1 MSKKQAKIE
10 RKRELI
16 KEALRLKKLH
26 TQIVQW
32 GYDKGIIQ
40 ANNPIA
46 QWEKTQEEVNE
57 LREAIQNNDKEAIS
71 DAIGDS
77 IVTLLLQAEIQKINI
92 ADCLQSVYDIISKRK
107 GKMVDGQ
114 FVKES

>member
-1 MSKKQAKIE
+1 MSKKQTKIE
-10 RKRELI
+10 RRDELI
-16 KEALRLKKLH
+16 KEALKLKKLH

-40 ANNPIA
+40 ANNPVA

-57 LREAIQNNDKEAIS
+57 LKEALQNNDSEGIS

-77 IVTLLLQAEIQKINI
+77 IVTLFLQAEMQKINI
-92 ADCLQSVYDIISKRK
+92 VDCLQGVYNIISKRSGVMK
-107 GKMVDGQ
+107 DGK
-114 FVKES
+114 FVKDK

>member
-1 MSKKQAKIE
+1 MSKKQAKI
-10 RKRELI
+10 KRRDELI
-16 KEALRLKKLH
+16 KEALKFKKLH

-40 ANNPIA
+40 ASNPVA

-57 LREAIQNNDKEAIS
+57 LKEALQNNDFEGIS

-77 IVTLLLQAEIQKINI
+77 IVTLFLQAEIQKINI
-92 ADCLQSVYDIISKRK
+92 VDCLQGVYDIISKRSGVMK
-107 GKMVDGQ
+107 NGK
-114 FVKES
+114 FVKDK

>member
-10 RKRELI
+10 RRKELT
-16 KEALRLKKLH
+16 KEALKLKKLH

-57 LREAIQNNDKEAIS
+57 LREAIQNNDKEAIA

-77 IVTLLLQAEIQKINI
+77 IVTLFLQAEIQKINI
-92 ADCLQSVYDIISKRK
+92 VECLQGVYNIISKRK
-107 GKMVDGQ
+107 GEMVDGK

>member
-10 RKRELI
+10 RRKELT
-16 KEALRLKKLH
+16 KEALKLKKLH

-40 ANNPIA
+40 ANNPAA
-46 QWEKTQEEVNE
+46 QWEKTQEEVSE
-57 LREAIQNNDKEAIS
+57 LREAIQNSDKEAVS

-92 ADCLQSVYDIISKRK
+92 VDCLQSVYDIISKRK
-107 GKMVDGQ
+107 GKMVNGQ

>member
-1 MSKKQAKIE
+1 MHNWK
-10 RKRELI
+10 
-16 KEALRLKKLH
+16 
-26 TQIVQW
+26 
-32 GYDKGIIQ
+32 
-40 ANNPIA
+40 
-46 QWEKTQEEVNE
+46 KTQEEVNE

>member
-1 MSKKQAKIE
+1 MSKKQAKID

-16 KEALRLKKLH
+16 KEALKLKKLH

-40 ANNPIA
+40 AANPIA

-57 LREAIQNNDKEAIS
+57 LREALQNKDLDGIT

-77 IVTLLLQAEIQKINI
+77 IVTLFLQAEMQKINI
-92 ADCLQSVYDIISKRK
+92 VDCLQGVYDIISKRSGVIK
-107 GKMVDGQ
+107 DGK
-114 FVKES
+114 FVKDK